1 MIINGRDN
9 SLYSLNKFKKTRK
22 KEKLFTC
29 FQLLPSQKVYGLK
42 CHFFKCW
49 LKVNK
54 RFYKCLNIEKR
65 SYDWFSMKMSNYLD
79 FLFWHQNGSWPP
91 PPSPLIYPR
100 ICQTFL
106 RPPLPHA
113 VWRHMWTI
121 PKTLIDKSNNY
132 VIDIIITW
140 AVSAKMPSIISS
152 NQLVFSK
159 DSNFSLVLID
169 KTPLL
174 MHPPHKGFI
183 EADTN

>member
-1 MIINGRDN
+1 MA
-9 SLYSLNKFKKTRK
+9 
-22 KEKLFTC
+22 
-29 FQLLPSQKVYGLK
+29 
-42 CHFFKCW
+42 
-49 LKVNK
+49 
-54 RFYKCLNIEKR
+54 
-65 SYDWFSMKMSNYLD
+65 LD
-79 FLFWHQNGSWPP
+79 PLPP
-91 PPSPLIYPR
+91 PPLFIPEYVRL
-100 ICQTFL
+100 FL
-106 RPPLPHA
+106 DLPFPTA